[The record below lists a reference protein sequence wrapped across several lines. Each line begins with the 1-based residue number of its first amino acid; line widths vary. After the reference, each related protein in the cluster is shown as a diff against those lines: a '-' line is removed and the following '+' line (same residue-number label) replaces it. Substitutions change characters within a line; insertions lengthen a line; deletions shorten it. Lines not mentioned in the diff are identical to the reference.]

1 MRTEMFSFARERER
15 NLFLYRK
22 SIYKIQNNLTKHN
35 INKYND
41 FLMRGS
47 EKTIEWL
54 KNLDTLMGSKIK

>member
-1 MRTEMFSFARERER
+1 MDNQNLSYYSHRIKGELGERERER

-22 SIYKIQNNLTKHN
+22 SIYKIQNNLTKHK

-47 EKTIEWL
+47 KKTML
-54 KNLDTLMGSKIK
+54 PAQ